1 MTRMQ
6 VQMQITLNGQAH
18 QLGEQLSLAELVRQ
32 VSDRETGIAVA
43 VNAAVVPRSAWPS
56 TTVVDGDQV
65 DVVTAVQG
73 G

>member
-1 MTRMQ
+1 MRI
-6 VQMQITLNGQAH
+6 VLNGAAH
-18 QLGEQLSLAELVRQ
+18 ELAGQPCLADLVRQ

-43 VNAAVVPRSAWPS
+43 VNSAVVPRTSWS
-56 TTVVDGDQV
+56 TTAVNEGDRV

>member
-1 MTRMQ
+1 
-6 VQMQITLNGQAH
+6 MQIILNGTPRDTVDGTD
-18 QLGEQLSLAELVRQ
+18 LLALVRT

-43 VNAAVVPRSAWPS
+43 LNSAVVPRSAWPA
-56 TTVVDGDQV
+56 TALADGDRI

>member
-1 MTRMQ
+1 
-6 VQMQITLNGQAH
+6 VQITLNGQAEH
-18 QLGEQLSLAELVRQ
+18 ATDGTSLIELVRR

-43 VNAAVVPRSAWPS
+43 VNGEVVPRSSWPA
-56 TTVVDGDQV
+56 TTLGEGDRV

>member
-1 MTRMQ
+1 MQ
-6 VQMQITLNGQAH
+6 LTVNGKPTDVG
-18 QLGEQLSLAELVRQ
+18 GELSLAELVRQ

-43 VNAAVVPRSAWPS
+43 LNGDVVPRGDWSS
-56 TTVVDGDQV
+56 TTVRGGDRV